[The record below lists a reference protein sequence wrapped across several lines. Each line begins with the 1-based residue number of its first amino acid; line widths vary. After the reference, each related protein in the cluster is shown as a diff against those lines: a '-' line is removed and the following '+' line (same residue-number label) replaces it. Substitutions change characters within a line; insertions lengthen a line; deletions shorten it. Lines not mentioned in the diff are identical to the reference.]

1 MANFPTIAIGLPFV
15 HSSGLVPILDLY
27 PNAAAA
33 YSLRLLRTAYSG
45 NAILLRR
52 SSDNATQQIGF
63 VDGNF
68 DLASATAFIGGGSGF
83 IVTWYDQSGNGRNVT
98 NAVAANQPKLSLNT
112 FNGKSTVLFDTNLQQ
127 LQGNFGVFTYTGAG
141 DFYVANSSSQAVG
154 GQYGSYL
161 HQGNSIGTNK
171 AQLLIFN
178 QTFPNANI
186 KPSLDSYAGIIANQT
201 SASNTNLNEKV
212 IFRFSWSNWSTANTN
227 GNTIISKNGTNYGLT
242 FPTSPTSLLTNK
254 TTIGRTDDGGFVSQQ
269 QFFGSI
275 PEVIIY
281 TSQQSAS
288 GIIQD
293 QLNYYGI

>member
-15 HSSGLVPILDLY
+15 HSSGLAPILDLY

-63 VDGNF
+63 VGGNF

-112 FNGKSTVLFDTNLQQ
+112 FIGKSTVLFDTNLQQ
-127 LQGNFGVFTYTGAG
+127 LQGNFGVFTFTGDG
-141 DFYVANSSSQAVG
+141 DVYVPNSVSDANSFC
-154 GQYGSYL
+154 YGSYV
-161 HQGNSIGTNK
+161 HQGNNSGTNRT
-171 AQLLIFN
+171 QLLCCS
-178 QTFPNANI
+178 QAFPNATVR
-186 KPSLDSYAGIIANQT
+186 PTLDSYAGIVASTAN
-201 SASNTNLNEKV
+201 NTNLNTPA
-212 IFRFSWSNWSTANTN
+212 IFRFSWKNWSTSNTTS
-227 GNTIISKNGTNYGLT
+227 GTTIISKNDTNYNLSNTIAG
-242 FPTSPTSLLTNK
+242 TSLVNNL
-254 TTIGRTDDGGFVSQQ
+254 TTIGRTTDGVLTAQS

-293 QLNYYGI
+293 QRNYYGI